1 MQCIG
6 ATTMDEYRK
15 YIEKDAALERRFQ
28 TIMVEPPSTEQTIE
42 ILKGLRDKYE
52 AHHRV
57 TFKDEA
63 LEAATKLSERY
74 ISGRFLPDKAIDL
87 IDEAGSRA
95 RLNVLIVPVD
105 IKKLEEKVESIRKEK
120 ESFIKSQDFEKA
132 AALRDQERQARQELE
147 QLNREW
153 SQAKDKMRPEVGE
166 EDIAKIVAQWTGI
179 PIFRLEEKEGEKLL
193 KIEEELH
200 KRVVGQNEP
209 IEAIAHAVRRS
220 RAGIKDPKRPI
231 GSFVFLGPT
240 GVGKTLLARALAE
253 FMFGDEDALMQ
264 LDMSE
269 YMEKFNVSRLIGAPP
284 GYVGY
289 EEGGQLTERIRR
301 RPYAVILLDEIEKA
315 HPDVFNLLLQVFEE
329 GRLTDSFGRKVDFR
343 NTVIIMTSNVG
354 ANLIRKTGSL
364 GFKTQKE
371 EVSYQDMKDKLLEEV
386 KHTFKPEFLNRI
398 DDIIVFRQ
406 LVKEDLYRI
415 IDIEVGLVAA
425 RLKEQ
430 NITLEVSP
438 EAKELLI
445 DKGFDPVF
453 GARPL
458 KRTIQR
464 FLEDSLASEIISKKF
479 KDGSVVKV
487 TRKNE
492 ELIFE

>member
-1 MQCIG
+1 
-6 ATTMDEYRK
+6 
-15 YIEKDAALERRFQ
+15 
-28 TIMVEPPSTEQTIE
+28 
-42 ILKGLRDKYE
+42 
-52 AHHRV
+52 
-57 TFKDEA
+57 
-63 LEAATKLSERY
+63 
-74 ISGRFLPDKAIDL
+74 
-87 IDEAGSRA
+87 
-95 RLNVLIVPVD
+95 
-105 IKKLEEKVESIRKEK
+105 KKLEEKVESIRKEK

-132 AALRDQERQARQELE
+132 ASLRDQERQARQELE

-153 SQAKDKMRPEVGE
+153 SQAKDKMKPEVGE
-166 EDIAKIVAQWTGI
+166 EEIAKIVAQWTGI
-179 PIFRLEEKEGEKLL
+179 PIFRLEEKESEKLL
-193 KIEEELH
+193 KIEDELH
-200 KRVVGQNEP
+200 RRVVGQNEA

-220 RAGIKDPKRPI
+220 RARIKDPKRPI

-253 FMFGDEDALMQ
+253 FMFGDEDALIQ

-406 LVKEDLYRI
+406 LVKEDLFRI
-415 IDIEVGLVAA
+415 IDIEVGIVAA

-430 NITLEVSP
+430 NITLEVSK

-464 FLEDSLASEIISKKF
+464 FLEDSLASEIISKRF
-479 KDGSVVKV
+479 KEGSVVKV
-487 TRKNE
+487 TRKND
-492 ELIFE
+492 ELVFE